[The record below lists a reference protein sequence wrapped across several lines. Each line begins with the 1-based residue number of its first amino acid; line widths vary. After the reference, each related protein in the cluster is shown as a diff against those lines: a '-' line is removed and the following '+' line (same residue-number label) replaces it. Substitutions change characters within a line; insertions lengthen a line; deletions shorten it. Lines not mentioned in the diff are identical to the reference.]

1 MDLTSLG
8 IDGKFLVIQTVGFII
23 MVVVLAKY
31 AFGPMVAMLQQR
43 QDTIQ
48 GNFDEAEARRNEM
61 VKLQREYEDR
71 LAKIEDEARDKIQVA
86 VREAQAARDEIMTR
100 AKSEAETVIERGK
113 IDMAQQQAQAMV
125 TMRNQLA
132 DLTVQAAS
140 RVVKENLNTTS
151 HAKLIDDAIA
161 DLGLAG
167 TGLAA
172 STRGS
177 AA

>member
-8 IDGKFLVIQTVGFII
+8 IDPKFLLVQTIGFII
-23 MVVVLAKY
+23 LVFVLSKY
-31 AFGPMVAMLQQR
+31 AFGPLVGVLQQR
-43 QDTIQ
+43 QETIQ

-86 VREAQAARDEIMTR
+86 VREAQVARDEIMTR
-100 AKSEAETVIERGK
+100 AKSEAEDVIARGK
-113 IDMAQQQAQAMV
+113 ADMAQQQAQAMV

-140 RVVKENLNTTS
+140 RVVKDNLNTAS
-151 HAKLIDDAIA
+151 HAKLIDEAIA
-161 DLGLAG
+161 DLGLVG
-167 TGLAA
+167 GA